1 MKEIKVLGTGC
12 AKCTKTIEV
21 IAKIATE
28 LNVDVHVIKETDPE
42 VIMGYGVIEPD
53 QVPAVIS
60 STIMTVVNQKTSFTL
75 FSWSLLSIPK
85 L

>member
-42 VIMGYGVIEPD
+42 VIMGYGVMST
-53 QVPAVIS
+53 PAVI
-60 STIMTVVNQKTSFTL
+60 IDEVNVHSG
-75 FSWSLLSIPK
+75 SIPHRQEIE
-85 L
+85 LWLQQ

>member
-42 VIMGYGVIEPD
+42 VIFGYGVMGS
-53 QVPAVIS
+53 PAVI
-60 STIMTVVNQKTSFTL
+60 IDEVNVHSG
-75 FSWSLLSIPK
+75 SITHRQEIE
-85 L
+85 LWLQQ

>member
-12 AKCTKTIEV
+12 AKCTKTVEV

-42 VIMGYGVIEPD
+42 VIMGYGVMST
-53 QVPAVIS
+53 PAVI
-60 STIMTVVNQKTSFTL
+60 IDEVNVHSG
-75 FSWSLLSIPK
+75 SIPHRQEIEIWLQK
-85 L
+85 

>member
-42 VIMGYGVIEPD
+42 VIMG
-53 QVPAVIS
+53 
-60 STIMTVVNQKTSFTL
+60 
-75 FSWSLLSIPK
+75 
-85 L
+85 

>member
-12 AKCTKTIEV
+12 AKCTNTIEV

-42 VIMGYGVIEPD
+42 VIMGYGVMST
-53 QVPAVIS
+53 PAVI
-60 STIMTVVNQKTSFTL
+60 IDEVNVHSG
-75 FSWSLLSIPK
+75 SIPHRQEIE
-85 L
+85 LWLQQ

>member
-42 VIMGYGVIEPD
+42 VIMGYGVMST
-53 QVPAVIS
+53 PAVI
-60 STIMTVVNQKTSFTL
+60 IDEVNVHSG
-75 FSWSLLSIPK
+75 SITHRQEIE
-85 L
+85 LWLQQ